1 MKLNVQRDIFI
12 PWMILALLLSFLMP
26 SAIFADA
33 TISGTIEDG
42 NAQAIE
48 ELDVYAF
55 AGPCWDTWIGGA
67 TTDAS
72 GNYTITIETADIPG
86 SNEVY
91 VYTDRWPSH
100 QNYVEE
106 WYDDIPIN
114 TDCNQAVAVAVTDGS
129 PTTGIDFQ
137 LKAGPPKIE
146 WFDMYTSN
154 GIIESSFA
162 VRSGYYELVE
172 SAVVS
177 GPGLANNPYD
187 IVNGKWDWLNECM
200 YIKGY
205 YDTYTG
211 VIADGE
217 YTLTVTFTGGIQ
229 ETATFNFSAAGTIT
243 PVATKSHTLNN
254 DGSISFEWM
263 PPDTVNQRYR
273 IQIRS
278 VSDGDRYYASSWMQ
292 TETTLTA
299 NAEDL
304 RCLVPGETYQYRVR
318 ARNAAGNGW
327 ENGTSTEFVY
337 NPSSLDHQVSAGVDE
352 WKGILE
358 IYFNTRPG
366 SRNTSTVTSAS
377 VAGPNGFAYT
387 FDLVSDWYD
396 LSTPA
401 RLSFK
406 GWAHMDATWPIT
418 GGDYTF
424 TIQFS
429 DGSTVTETSTF
440 TPAMTTAVDVD
451 DMEIEVH
458 ADGVITFEWELPD
471 GVTNQLYQVRVR
483 SLDGSKE
490 WYSSPT
496 LDDDD
501 QVEVDFWDLS
511 ALAPGQTYQWFVRA
525 WDDTWANMRQS
536 ESLYFYYAP
545 GQATGT
551 ISGTV
556 SITGT
561 SNGGFAMGAFPSVL
575 GYNWYKCNAV
585 GVVDNATGAYT
596 LTLPAGEWFILSVQD
611 ADESGEHD
619 DGEPVGFYTGTT
631 DPFDQFGLPVSVP
644 LTKDQ
649 NITAID
655 FTIYPDEDGDE
666 IRDVIER
673 GPLGTDTTYDGNSD
687 GTADRLQSNVA
698 SFPSYDKK
706 DYITLAVPGA
716 ILLEDV
722 LSKDNPSPTDAPADM
737 DFNLGFFSFT
747 INDVVAGGATTATLY
762 LPVGETPTT
771 YYKYGPTPDNPVDH
785 WYEFMY
791 DDATKTG
798 AVINGNVITLHFVDG
813 KRGDDD
819 LTANGTI
826 EDVGGP
832 AKTMAITPGGGD
844 TGGTSSSGSSGGGG
858 GCFISTIN

>member
-1 MKLNVQRDIFI
+1 MTLNEQRDIFI

-91 VYTDRWPSH
+91 VFTDRWPSH

-106 WYDDIPIN
+106 WYDDTPIN
-114 TDCNQAVAVAVTDGS
+114 ADCNQAVAVAVTDGS

-146 WFDMYTSN
+146 WFDMYTTN

-177 GPGLANNPYD
+177 GPGLANDSYD
-187 IVNGKWDWLNECM
+187 IVNGKFEWLNECQ
-200 YIKGY
+200 YLRAF
-205 YDTYTG
+205 YDTYDG
-211 VIADGE
+211 VVADGE

-229 ETATFNFSAAGTIT
+229 ETATINFSAAGMIT
-243 PVATKSHTLNN
+243 PVEISSMSHTVNS
-254 DGSISFEWM
+254 DGSIDFNWT
-263 PPDTVNQRYR
+263 PPDTINQYYR
-273 IQIRS
+273 VRIYG
-278 VSDGDRYYASSWMQ
+278 VADNDRYFNSSNLQ
-292 TETTLTA
+292 SETSLTA
-299 NAEDL
+299 NQADL
-304 RCLVPGETYQYRVR
+304 RCLEKGQTYKWYVR
-318 ARNAAGNGW
+318 AYNAARNGW
-327 ENGTSTEFVY
+327 ENGTSITFVY
-337 NPSSLDHQVSAGVDE
+337 NPNSLDHQVTAGVDE
-352 WKGILE
+352 WKGVLE

-366 SRNTSTVTSAS
+366 SRNTRTVTSAS
-377 VAGPNGFAYT
+377 VAGPNGFAHT

-401 RLSFK
+401 RLSYN
-406 GWAHMDATWPIT
+406 GWAHQDKTWPIT
-418 GGDYTF
+418 AGDYTF

-440 TPAMTTAVDVD
+440 TPATATPVDAD
-451 DMEIEVH
+451 EMDAEVY
-458 ADGVITFEWELPD
+458 ADGAIEFEWELPD
-471 GVTNQLYQVRVR
+471 GVTNQHYQVRLR

-490 WYSSPT
+490 WYRSPT
-496 LDDDD
+496 VDDGD
-501 QVEVDFWDLS
+501 QVEADFWDLS
-511 ALAPGQTYQWFVRA
+511 ALVPGKTYQWFVRA

-536 ESLYFYYAP
+536 ESRYLYYAP

-551 ISGTV
+551 LGGTV
-556 SITGT
+556 SITGI
-561 SNGGFAMGAFPSVL
+561 SNGKFFMGAFPSEI
-575 GYNWYKCNAV
+575 GWKWMDCNVV
-585 GVVDNATGAYT
+585 GLTESANGAYT
-596 LTLPAGEWFILSVQD
+596 LNLPAGDWFIVSAQD
-611 ADESGEHD
+611 ADG
-619 DGEPVGFYTGTT
+619 DGEPDSDEGDPLGWYTATV
-631 DPFDQFGLPVSVP
+631 DPMDQFGLPVVVP
-644 LTKDQ
+644 LSVGQ
-649 NITAID
+649 NLTDID
-655 FTIYPDEDGDE
+655 FTIYADTDLDGVQD
-666 IRDVIER
+666 IIEQ
-673 GPLGTDTTYDGNSD
+673 GAAGTTPTYDGNAD
-687 GTADRLQSNVA
+687 GTADNAQDNVA

-706 DYITLAVPGA
+706 AYVTLAAVDTYT
-716 ILLEDV
+716 LEDV
-722 LSKDNPSPTDAPADM
+722 RSIDNPSPDDAPADK
-737 DFNLGFFSFT
+737 DFPQGFFVFA
-747 INDVVAGGATTATLY
+747 IDGMAAGEATTVTLY
-762 LPVGETPTT
+762 LPDGAAPET

-813 KRGDDD
+813 IRGDDD

-826 EDVGGP
+826 EDAGGP
-832 AKTMAITPGGGD
+832 AITPGGGD